1 MSLPNRFVTAA
12 LTIAFSLLTAC
23 DSAPRT
29 HTTAGNHAAAP
40 PLDADMDVDAQTAGQ
55 PAETQQASAGSGEL
69 KFNNFC
75 RTCHSLREG
84 DNRLGPSLHGIIGRK
99 AGSSPGY
106 ASYSQAMAESGI
118 VWDEATL
125 DRFLANPDAVMPGN
139 NMKPF
144 SRIPEPAVRKEIIEH
159 LKTAGEG

>member
-1 MSLPNRFVTAA
+1 MNLFRPCALSTVHEDIRMSLLNCFVTAA

-23 DSAPRT
+23 DSA
-29 HTTAGNHAAAP
+29 
-40 PLDADMDVDAQTAGQ
+40 DMDVDAQTAEQ
-55 PAETQQASAGSGEL
+55 PAENQRASAGSGEL

-106 ASYSQAMAESGI
+106 ATYSQAMAESGI

-125 DRFLANPDAVMPGN
+125 DRFLANPDAVVPGN

-144 SRIPEPAVRKEIIEH
+144 SSIPDPVVRKEIIEH